1 MASKSPDTS
10 GFASL
15 GCGMSV
21 AFFEV
26 TDRLLPDLRGIHLPW
41 EIALA
46 AAALVVV
53 IIGLASAAS
62 LRRVLVLEP
71 AVVFR

>member
-1 MASKSPDTS
+1 MTFTPKP
-10 GFASL
+10 
-15 GCGMSV
+15 
-21 AFFEV
+21 
-26 TDRLLPDLRGIHLPW
+26 DRLLPDLRGIYLPW
-41 EIALA
+41 EIAAA